1 MTTALSIAPTIKY
14 KLLLASNTRR
24 TRSYLAFSSEEV
36 SECRSECSSEC
47 VHNTP

>member
-14 KLLLASNTRR
+14 KLASNTRR